1 MRTLFVCLL
10 ALCLST
16 TLPAQQKRKGAAKTT
31 VSGKKKTG
39 SKASSQKNKTAK
51 QPKETVGSL
60 KKQQS
65 QLKREMEAN
74 RKRLAANKQNVQR
87 RLTDLQAL
95 NHDIRDKRHSIDT
108 LRRNLLATEAHMA
121 LMGRQADTLQRQ
133 LDDRKQRYVK
143 SLRYM
148 RRNRSAQSKLMF
160 VFSADNFT
168 QMYRR
173 MRFTQEYAAFQKAQ
187 GEAVSSKQQQLQEK
201 LAALDAA
208 KRQQQRLLQ
217 QGEQEQRTLE
227 GKQEEQQK
235 VVASLKKQQKT
246 IEALIAEQQRRDQQ
260 LNQRI
265 DQLIQEELAR
275 QEALRRKREAEE
287 AERRRRAEQQRLQQ
301 QREEAHRS
309 NSGGKRGGK
318 AADKRAAAETEAR
331 VERRTAASEPS
342 YLPPDPDRL
351 LTGSFRQNK
360 GRLPMP
366 ITGSYRIVSHFGR
379 YNVEGLRNVSL
390 DNKGISIQ
398 GQAGCQARAVFDGEV
413 SYVFQVG
420 GAWGVMVRHGQY
432 ISVYCNLSGVHV
444 TRGQKVKARQPLG
457 GLGADH
463 VMQFQLHQFN
473 GNTPQKLNPEA
484 WLAR

>member
-1 MRTLFVCLL
+1 
-10 ALCLST
+10 
-16 TLPAQQKRKGAAKTT
+16 
-31 VSGKKKTG
+31 
-39 SKASSQKNKTAK
+39 
-51 QPKETVGSL
+51 
-60 KKQQS
+60 
-65 QLKREMEAN
+65 MEAN
-74 RKRLAANKQNVQR
+74 RKKLAANKQNVQR
-87 RLTDLQAL
+87 GLNDLQAL
-95 NHDIRDKRHSIDT
+95 NHDIRDKRHAIDT
-108 LRRNLLATEAHMA
+108 LRRTLQDTEAHMA
-121 LMGRQADTLQRQ
+121 LLGRQIDTLQRQ

-148 RRNRSAQSKLMF
+148 RNNRSAQSKMMF

-173 MRFTQEYAAFQKAQ
+173 MRFTQEYAAFQKVQ
-187 GEAVSSKQQQLQEK
+187 GEAIASKRQQLQEK
-201 LAALDAA
+201 LDALDLA
-208 KRQQQRLLQ
+208 KRQQQKLLKQ
-217 QGEQEQRTLE
+217 DEQERLTLE
-227 GKQEEQQK
+227 EKQSQQEK

-246 IEALIAEQQRRDQQ
+246 IETIIAEQQKKNQQ

-287 AERRRRAEQQRLQQ
+287 AERRRKAELARQQ
-301 QREEAHRS
+301 QQGEQARRS
-309 NSGGKRGGK
+309 GQSGKKSGKSSGNSVATEPDLGQESRST
-318 AADKRAAAETEAR
+318 AAA
-331 VERRTAASEPS
+331 PS

-351 LTGSFRQNK
+351 LSGSFRQNK

-390 DNKGISIQ
+390 DNKGIGIQ

-420 GAWGVMVRHGQY
+420 GLWGVMVRHGSY
-432 ISVYCNLSGVHV
+432 ISVYCNLSSVHV

-457 GLGADH
+457 SLGGDY
-463 VMQFQLHQFN
+463 VMQFQLHQFD
-473 GNTPQKLNPEA
+473 GGTPTKLNPEL